1 MLHGVPFLR
10 KLLVEIQHKLVNDVV
25 FRGDKTVADAVSNFL
40 HRGKDGI
47 LYLTETVLLAHFNNV
62 EHSFG
67 NIHQKL
73 IHGHRHPTFLNFA
86 IESVLS
92 LRFYLFLCAQLP
104 ACADFMYFKETAVN
118 QHAQEAKIGADIF
131 DVDVEILV

>member
-1 MLHGVPFLR
+1 MLHSVPFSR
-10 KLLVEIQHKLVNDVV
+10 KLLVEIQHKLVNNVV
-25 FRGDKTVADAVSNFL
+25 FRRDKTMADAVSNLL
-40 HRGKDGI
+40 HSRKNGI

-73 IHGHRHPTFLNFA
+73 IHGHGHPTFLNFA

-92 LRFYLFLCAQLP
+92 LRFCLFLCAQLP
-104 ACADFMYFKETAVN
+104 AGADFMYFKETTVN
-118 QHAQEAKIGADIF
+118 QHAQKAKIGANIF
-131 DVDVEILV
+131 YVDVEILV